1 VYVRCGW
8 LYYTGDV
15 YHCSHPDC
23 SYSTPKRSQ
32 LACHTRAV
40 HLQVRSH
47 VCSECGRAFVER
59 SHLVRHQ
66 RTHLPEK
73 PFACSQCSYTS
84 TRRDKLKEH
93 CARHHADIAGNDT
106 RDLASPQRKS
116 GRAKK
121 LAKSTSNAPKNNGD
135 ITVDDAS
142 AMTEAVVNLVVSM
155 PVLVSSKNLIINDG
169 NLVSNGPAVQG
180 NSVANLNGM
189 EVHVLDAVA
198 DGTVPSL
205 SAGTY
210 KLLVGGTADCGSGA
224 VFLSDATDMSL
235 ASSVISPIAN
245 SEGPTNSSSS
255 AVAVPPPTSCASLLL
270 LGEVADEQLPV
281 TAVVK

>member
-1 VYVRCGW
+1 VCICCGS

-66 RTHLPEK
+66 RTHLAEK

-93 CARHHADIAGNDT
+93 CARHHADTG
-106 RDLASPQRKS
+106 DLASPQRKS

-121 LAKSTSNAPKNNGD
+121 LAKSTINPPKNDGD
-135 ITVDDAS
+135 IAMDDTS
-142 AMTEAVVNLVVSM
+142 AMTEAVVNLVVSV
-155 PVLVSSKNLIINDG
+155 PVLVSSKNLVGNDG
-169 NLVSNGPAVQG
+169 NLVSNGPAVDG
-180 NSVANLNGM
+180 NSVASLNGM
-189 EVHVLDAVA
+189 EVHVLDGAT
-198 DGTVPSL
+198 DSTVPSL
-205 SAGTY
+205 SAGMY
-210 KLLVGGTADCGSGA
+210 KLLVGGTADCGSGP
-224 VFLSDATDMSL
+224 VYLSDATDMSL
-235 ASSVISPIAN
+235 ASSVISPVVS
-245 SEGPTNSSSS
+245 SEAPTNSSSS
-255 AVAVPPPTSCASLLL
+255 AVAVPHPTSCASLLL

-281 TAVVK
+281 TAGVK